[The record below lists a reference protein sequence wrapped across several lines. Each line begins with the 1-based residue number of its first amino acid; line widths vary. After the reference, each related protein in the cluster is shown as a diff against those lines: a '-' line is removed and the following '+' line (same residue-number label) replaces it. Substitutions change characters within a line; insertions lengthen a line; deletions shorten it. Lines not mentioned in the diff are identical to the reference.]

1 MKKIIL
7 MLSVGIFLYSCDSSK
22 KVPNE
27 LITKIQKSYN
37 EDINLD
43 EQENFNKNVN
53 SNKNVKRKKGLFK
66 RKPKL
71 AEVKEPTL
79 NDSVTLPNW
88 ITNKEY
94 VSENVD
100 AIKYKPALLLGALV
114 KKLDENRFEI
124 YSVTYN
130 VRSEDEVPVL
140 SKIEKP
146 TNFFE
151 QTFDQSTRFNSDFII
166 GGASIGNEE
175 IMKLTYTETNYGNLE
190 KYDEVKLNNLRTT
203 INDIQGVN
211 KKDWAIIRG
220 VVLLDCTSSKSQKTE
235 MNANIKASWIT
246 ANGEYFKQTGNTN
259 NFRLLSIDLENL
271 FLNP

>member
-7 MLSVGIFLYSCDSSK
+7 MLSFGICLYSCDSSK

-27 LITKIQKSYN
+27 LIAKIQESYN
-37 EDINLD
+37 EEVNLD

-53 SNKNVKRKKGLFK
+53 SNKNFKRKKGLFK

-79 NDSVTLPNW
+79 DDPVTLPNW

-114 KKLDENRFEI
+114 KKLEDNRFEI

-175 IMKLTYTETNYGNLE
+175 IMKLTYTET
-190 KYDEVKLNNLRTT
+190 KLW
-203 INDIQGVN
+203 
-211 KKDWAIIRG
+211 K
-220 VVLLDCTSSKSQKTE
+220 
-235 MNANIKASWIT
+235 
-246 ANGEYFKQTGNTN
+246 
-259 NFRLLSIDLENL
+259 
-271 FLNP
+271 P